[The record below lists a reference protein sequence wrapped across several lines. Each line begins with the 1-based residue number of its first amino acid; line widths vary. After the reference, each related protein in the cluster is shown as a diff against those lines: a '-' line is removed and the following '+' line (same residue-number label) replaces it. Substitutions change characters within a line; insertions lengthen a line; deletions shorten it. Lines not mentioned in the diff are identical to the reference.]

1 MEISPITNLKM
12 NHFCEKLELVQY
24 KAALAI
30 TGAIQSTSR
39 DKIYQKSGLE
49 SLKSRRWCKHP
60 WIPKEEAP
68 NYLINLVPKCEANIR
83 TRSNRIPTFNCRID
97 SFKYSFF
104 PSTLNDWFNFD
115 LNIRN
120 SVLILIFKSGLLS
133 FICPV

>member
-1 MEISPITNLKM
+1 MEISPTTNLKM
-12 NHFCEKLELVQY
+12 NHFCEKIELVQY

-39 DKIYQKSGLE
+39 DKIYQELGLE

-60 WIPKEEAP
+60 WILKEEAP
-68 NYLINLVPKCEANIR
+68 NYLINLVPKCEANTR
-83 TRSNRIPTFNCRID
+83 TRNNRIPNFNCRTD

-120 SVLILIFKSGLLS
+120 SELILIFKSGLLS